1 MRSRRKPSSRVG
13 RRPSTT
19 QDRIST
25 VGIDLF
31 STQGFEATSVDEVAE
46 ASGIARR
53 TLFRYFPSKNAIPWG
68 DFDEHL
74 AMMRTELA
82 SLPAEVPLA
91 DGLTSAL
98 LHFNTVPATEAAM
111 HRKRMG
117 LILNTPTLQ
126 AYSSVMY
133 EGWRNVVA
141 EHVAGR
147 LGLQRTD
154 HGPRTVG
161 YLLLGVAMSAYEQW
175 LADDT
180 LELTD
185 LLTAGMQSLTD
196 GLRSLDESV
205 LQ

>member
-1 MRSRRKPSSRVG
+1 MRSRRKPSSRIG

-25 VGIDLF
+25 VALELF
-31 STQGFEATSVDEVAE
+31 AAQGFDETSVDEVAE
-46 ASGIARR
+46 AAGIARR

-68 DFDEHL
+68 NFDEHL

-82 SLPAEVPLA
+82 ELPADMPMTEA
-91 DGLTSAL
+91 LTSAL
-98 LHFNTVPATEAAM
+98 LHFNTVPAEAAAM
-111 HRKRMG
+111 HRKRMS
-117 LILNTPTLQ
+117 LILGTPTLQ

-133 EGWRNVVA
+133 EGWRGVVA
-141 EHVAGR
+141 EYAAGR
-147 LGLQRTD
+147 LGASPTD
-154 HGPRTVG
+154 HRPRIVG
-161 YLLLGVAMSAYEQW
+161 YLLLGIAMSAYEQW

-185 LLTAGMQSLTD
+185 LLSVGMEQLSD

-205 LQ
+205 LR